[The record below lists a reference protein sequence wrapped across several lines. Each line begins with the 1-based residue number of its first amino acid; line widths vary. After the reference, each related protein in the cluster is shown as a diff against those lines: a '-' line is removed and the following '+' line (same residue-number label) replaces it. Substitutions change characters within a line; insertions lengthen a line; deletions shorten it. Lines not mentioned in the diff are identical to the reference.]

1 MKKSALALIA
11 LAALSGTPANAADL
25 GGNCCADLEERIA
38 ELEATTAR
46 KGNRKVSL
54 QVYGQ
59 VNASL
64 LSIDAGD
71 FYDDTRVTQGAGD
84 LNSSFVGFQGK
95 AQVTQD
101 LAAGFVLEI
110 DSQQYGIVPGAIP
123 LGETNEIGTRQS
135 YLYLKSATLGAI
147 SLGKTSNAT
156 NNFDAITTANTSI
169 VAQPLSIQPV
179 GNAALGGLDLPFDGS
194 FRNVVRYDT
203 PVWAGFVASASW
215 GASGLDSGGETG
227 NMWDVALRY
236 ANEVGGF
243 KVAGGLGYRVDDGQ
257 QLVIQGAGLVIPIST
272 QAETNT
278 FLAAG
283 SVMHIASGL
292 FLTANYADQDWDT
305 GPGTDYSVKMWQLQG
320 GIETKFFSI
329 GKSTLFGEYGE
340 LDADGATDN
349 ADLWGLGFVQ
359 AIDGAAMDLYVGYRS
374 YGLEDEDVD
383 VLNAGARI
391 KF

>member
-1 MKKSALALIA
+1 MKKTLALVA
-11 LAALSGTPANAADL
+11 LAAAFATSSAQAADL

-64 LSIDAGD
+64 LNIDAGD
-71 FYDDTRVTQGAGD
+71 LFDDTRITQGAGD

-101 LAAGFVLEI
+101 VSAGFVLEI
-110 DSQQYGIVPGAIP
+110 DSQQYSI
-123 LGETNEIGTRQS
+123 LGQQQSNEVSTRQS
-135 YLYLKSATLGAI
+135 YLYLKSATLGGI

-156 NNFDAITTANTSI
+156 NGFDALTTANTSI
-169 VAQPLSIQPV
+169 VAQPLSIQPA
-179 GNAALGGLDLPFDGS
+179 GNVLIGGLDLPLDGS

-215 GASGLDSGGETG
+215 GASGLDTSAETG
-227 NMWDVALRY
+227 DMWDVALRY
-236 ANEVGGF
+236 ADELGGF
-243 KVAGGLGYRVDDGQ
+243 KVVGGLGYRVEDGQ
-257 QLVIQGAGLVIPIST
+257 ELTVKFAGLDLDIPT
-272 QAETNT
+272 GTETKT

-283 SVMHIASGL
+283 SVMHVASGL
-292 FLTANYADQDWDT
+292 FLTGNYADQEWDDN
-305 GPGTDYSVKMWQLQG
+305 GLLFAGLQLQFWQLQG
-320 GIETKFFSI
+320 GIETKLFAV
-329 GKSTLFGEYGE
+329 GKSTFYGEFGEI
-340 LDADGATDN
+340 DIDSMDDN

-359 AIDGAAMDLYVGYRS
+359 AVDAAAMDLYIGYRAYS
-374 YGLEDEDVD
+374 IGDEDID
-383 VLNAGARI
+383 TINAGARI